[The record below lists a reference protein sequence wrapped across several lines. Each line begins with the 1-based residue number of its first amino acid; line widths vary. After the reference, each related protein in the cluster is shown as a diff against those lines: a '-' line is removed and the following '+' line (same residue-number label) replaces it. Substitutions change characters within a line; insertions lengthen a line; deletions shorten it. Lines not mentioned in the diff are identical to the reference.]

1 MLYYPSS
8 GSVVVV
14 QKMIQKLS
22 LSLAS
27 LAIAGLFSAKGI
39 AQTDARGKSYT
50 LHGTVEGIN
59 DFAQSIRVNQERIEG
74 YSNSRIATYSVDD
87 PAILKKLEIGDRIV
101 ATIYEKDDTLY
112 DIRVAQINDAN
123 PVPVPPLS
131 PPR

>member
-1 MLYYPSS
+1 MT
-8 GSVVVV
+8 
-14 QKMIQKLS
+14 QKLS

-27 LAIAGLFSAKGI
+27 IVIAGLFATKGI
-39 AQTDARGKSYT
+39 AQADARGKRYT

-74 YSNSRIATYSVDD
+74 YSNSRIATYNVDD
-87 PAILKKLEIGDRIV
+87 PAILKRLEIGDRIV

-123 PVPVPPLS
+123 PVPVPPLR